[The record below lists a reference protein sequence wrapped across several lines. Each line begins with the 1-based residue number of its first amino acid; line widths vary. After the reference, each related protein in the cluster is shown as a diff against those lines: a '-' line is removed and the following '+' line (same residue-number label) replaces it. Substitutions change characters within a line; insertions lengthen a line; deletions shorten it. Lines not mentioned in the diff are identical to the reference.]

1 MLAIMQQL
9 QVQQLLVSEADLLD
23 GVLRSLLDSSE

>member
-1 MLAIMQQL
+1 MLAVMQQL
-9 QVQQLLVSEADLLD
+9 QVQQVLVSESDLLD